1 MPPSSKEKRMSKGTR
16 LILVMSLVTG
26 ALTAV
31 LPPLG
36 YALTCT
42 VEREAWKWL
51 TDDAEIQQL
60 LRHEAKSEQMSG
72 RAHARMLETPG
83 AFFSGTATEPEC
95 PILDRAENWALRGS
109 AVFVLLF
116 IGAHGCWLIACLYNK
131 AMNRV
136 AQ

>member
-1 MPPSSKEKRMSKGTR
+1 MSKGTR

-26 ALTAV
+26 ALTAA

-42 VEREAWKWL
+42 VEREVWRWL
-51 TDDAEIQQL
+51 NDDAEIQQF
-60 LRHEAKSEQMSG
+60 LRHEAKSEQM
-72 RAHARMLETPG
+72 
-83 AFFSGTATEPEC
+83 EPEC
-95 PILDRAENWALRGS
+95 LILDRAENWALRGS

-116 IGAHGCWLIACLYNK
+116 IGAHGCWLIARLYNK